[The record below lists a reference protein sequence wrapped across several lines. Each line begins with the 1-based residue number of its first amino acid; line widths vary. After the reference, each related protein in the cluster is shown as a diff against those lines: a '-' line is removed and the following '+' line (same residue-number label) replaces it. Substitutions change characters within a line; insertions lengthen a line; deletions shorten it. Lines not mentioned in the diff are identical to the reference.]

1 MLFGNYTNGRIVSES
16 TLVTNTLFFLLSFL
30 KVIFRKIEAY
40 DMQHYIYA
48 IVPVNYALLQTP

>member
-30 KVIFRKIEAY
+30 KQV
-40 DMQHYIYA
+40 
-48 IVPVNYALLQTP
+48 